1 MAEVRLQE
9 RAEAL
14 EDEVA
19 RSPQVELGVN
29 LALLRT
35 LPLLMLKLIEDGNSA
50 SIAKVPPCL
59 GYVNMDVPPLHDIA
73 REL

>member
-1 MAEVRLQE
+1 M
-9 RAEAL
+9 
-14 EDEVA
+14 
-19 RSPQVELGVN
+19 
-29 LALLRT
+29 ALLRT
-35 LPLLMLKLIEDGNSA
+35 LPVLMLKLIEDGNSA